1 MPLAVL
7 VLENAKT
14 LHSTYCARVL
24 TTGSRGWSQ
33 QT

>member
-1 MPLAVL
+1 MPLAVQ
-7 VLENAKT
+7 VLENVKT

-24 TTGSRGWSQ
+24 TMDSRGWSQ